1 MIGGLNK
8 LLVEPYTGNGKPE
21 AEVKSG
27 FATVKQ
33 RSSLVGLK
41 LLADAVVTHGSVTT
55 TYAKGSVAYFKETD
69 LATIH
74 WTKTRMTCDAI
85 EGEFVIAEYS
95 NVVAIK

>member
-8 LLVEPYTGNGKPE
+8 LLVEPYKGSGKPE

-41 LLADAVVTHGSVTT
+41 LMADAIVSQGSCT
-55 TYAKGSVAYFKETD
+55 AEIKKGAVIYFKETD
-69 LATIH
+69 LSTMP

-85 EGEFVIAEYS
+85 EGEFLIADYTS
-95 NVVAIK
+95 VVAIK